1 MSSRSVASM
10 ACALALTASAT
21 VFAQQPASPVLVAV
35 NDTGKTGSQAPLD
48 TPEIYILSTRAGGI
62 NLIEGTVSVRRKADA
77 DWSTAVGQ
85 KRLKT
90 GDRLRT
96 GLDGRAEIL
105 LNPGSYLRLD
115 RESEIE
121 LTEPTLDKLAVT
133 LTRGTT
139 LFEVTG
145 AKDTRL
151 YITVETPRGRVLITR
166 AGVYRIGVRPD
177 GAVEA
182 TIRKG
187 ELQLAS
193 TAGQKIG
200 DGRVVIL
207 DGKTVNVAKI
217 DKKAPEDAFEAW
229 SRGRAEMLA
238 QANERLRRQAAQVR
252 GALNG
257 YRNGGSYGFGYAP
270 YFGLWFFDASIGCHA
285 FYPFYGGW
293 RSNYYGYGYSSC
305 YGLPWRDF
313 TPVVPP
319 PSTSPTLPP
328 GAVGGVRNP
337 GVDQTKGNG
346 NVGGAGLGGPVEARP
361 KSPDGRFVGPAIPG
375 ETGLGGSVQAR
386 PKSPGATFTGPAI
399 PGEGRLTP
407 LPERRLPTPTE
418 AAAARGGGYNNDS
431 GSSGVFGNR
440 NSDASSSG
448 GGTFRDTSS
457 GGSVRPESSSAPSAP
472 TTGGYNR
479 GSEPAPKGNPSP
491 QNPNPH

>member
-1 MSSRSVASM
+1 MSSRSIASM
-10 ACALALTASAT
+10 ACALALTAGAT
-21 VFAQQPASPVLVAV
+21 VFAQQPAAPVLVAV
-35 NDTGKTGSQAPLD
+35 NDTGQSGSRPSFDPQEVHVISA
-48 TPEIYILSTRAGGI
+48 RAGGI
-62 NLIEGTVSVRRKADA
+62 NLIQGTVSVRRTTDA

-115 RESEIE
+115 QESEIE
-121 LTEPTLDKLAVT
+121 LTEPTLDKLVVT
-133 LTRGTT
+133 VARGTT

-145 AKDTRL
+145 VKDTKL

-166 AGVYRIGVRPD
+166 AGVYRVDVRPD

-182 TIRKG
+182 TVRKG

-207 DGKTVNVAKI
+207 DGKSVAVAKV

-270 YFGLWFFDASIGCHA
+270 YFGLWFFDASIGCHV

-293 RSNYYGYGYSSC
+293 RSNYYGFGYSSC

-313 TPVVPP
+313 TPVVSP

-346 NVGGAGLGGPVEARP
+346 NVGGAGVGGPVEARP
-361 KSPDGRFVGPAIPG
+361 KSSGVTFTGPAIPG
-375 ETGLGGSVQAR
+375 EAAPGGPIQAR
-386 PKSPGATFTGPAI
+386 PKSSGATFTGPAI
-399 PGEGRLTP
+399 PSEGRLTP
-407 LPERRLPTPTE
+407 LPERRFPTPTE
-418 AAAARGGGYNNDS
+418 AAAARGGYNNDS
-431 GSSGVFGNR
+431 GSGGVFGNR

-448 GGTFRDTSS
+448 GSTYRDTSS
-457 GGSVRPESSSAPSAP
+457 GGSVRREPSPAPAAP
-472 TTGGYNR
+472 ATGGYNR

>member
-1 MSSRSVASM
+1 MSYRSVVSV
-10 ACALALTASAT
+10 ACALAFTAGTT
-21 VFAQQPASPVLVAV
+21 VLAQQPSTPVLISV
-35 NDTGKTGSQAPLD
+35 NDTGQSGQPSFDAQEVHVISA
-48 TPEIYILSTRAGGI
+48 RAGGL
-62 NLIEGTVSVRRKADA
+62 NLIEGTVSVRRKTDS
-77 DWSTAVGQ
+77 DWKPAVGQ

-96 GLDGRAEIL
+96 GLDGRAELL

-121 LTEPTLDKLAVT
+121 LTDPTLDKLVVT
-133 LTRGTT
+133 LTSGTT

-145 AKDTRL
+145 TKETQL

-187 ELQLAS
+187 ELRLAS
-193 TAGQKIG
+193 EAGQKIG

-207 DGKTVNVAKI
+207 DGKSVNVAKV

-257 YRNGGSYGFGYAP
+257 YRNGGAYGFGYAP

-293 RSNYYGYGYSSC
+293 RSSYYGYGYRNC
-305 YGLPWRDF
+305 YGLSWRDF

-319 PSTSPTLPP
+319 PASSPTLPP
-328 GAVGGVRNP
+328 GAIGGVRNP
-337 GVDQTKGNG
+337 GSDQSKGNTG
-346 NVGGAGLGGPVEARP
+346 NTSGSSGGSSVSGPIEARSKAP
-361 KSPDGRFVGPAIPG
+361 GGRFV
-375 ETGLGGSVQAR
+375 
-386 PKSPGATFTGPAI
+386 GPAI

-407 LPERRLPTPTE
+407 LPERRFPTPTE
-418 AAAARGGGYNNDS
+418 AAVTRGGYNTDS
-431 GSSGVFGNR
+431 GFGGHYGNR
-440 NSDASSSG
+440 NGDASSSG
-448 GGTFRDTSS
+448 GSTYRDTST
-457 GGSVRPESSSAPSAP
+457 GGSTRREPSPAPSAP
-472 TTGGYNR
+472 ATGGYNR
-479 GSEPAPKGNPSP
+479 GSEPAPKGSP